1 MGANGTDGFCL
12 VVDDAG
18 PVRAVARRILEG
30 FGLRVREAADGQ
42 AALEMCRVAMPA
54 GILLDWNMPA
64 LDGLGFVQRLRQSE
78 GGAKPRVVF
87 CTTRNEVADI
97 ECALAAGADDYI
109 IKPFDIR
116 VLSEKFRRLGLIRTP
131 ETQF

>member
-1 MGANGTDGFCL
+1 MGATETDSFCL

-30 FGLRVREAADGQ
+30 FGLRVREAVDGH
-42 AALEMCRVAMPA
+42 AALDICHSAMPA
-54 GILLDWNMPA
+54 GVLLDWNMPA
-64 LDGLGFVQRLRQSE
+64 LDGLDFLRHLRASD
-78 GGAKPRVVF
+78 GGDKPRVVF

-116 VLSEKFRRLGLIRTP
+116 ILNEKFRRLGLIGSV
-131 ETQF
+131 